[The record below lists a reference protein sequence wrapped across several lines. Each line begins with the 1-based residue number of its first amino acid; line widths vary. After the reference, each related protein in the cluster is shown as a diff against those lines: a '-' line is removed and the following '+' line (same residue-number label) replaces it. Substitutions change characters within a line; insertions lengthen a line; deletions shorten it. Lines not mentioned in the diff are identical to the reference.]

1 MIAGPPDKAF
11 FDRLEGMISAE
22 EAMLLYRL
30 ASKLR
35 NGCIVEIGSWRGKSA
50 IAMALGARTQPA
62 DKRPMIYCVEPHASY
77 VGVLGGQF
85 GPRDRTAFYR
95 AMLDADCAESVALVN
110 LPSTAAAKG
119 WRTPIG
125 MLFIDGDHSEAGV
138 QADIDAWTPF
148 LTQGGVVAF
157 DDAKDDS
164 IGPAHVIRK
173 ILSSGEYRK
182 IKTIGKI
189 VLVQKIRAAEQTGTR
204 LVRRAATED
213 INSRAETSG
222 YDPEFVLS
230 RLRYGSFVSLP
241 HRYMYI
247 ETPKAAC
254 TSMKQMIA
262 ALEGAKIDNRAAPYH
277 RETRRDMLIHQRRYV
292 DIPTLLDIPARDR
305 ENIFS
310 GADGWFVFGLAR
322 NPFSRIVSAF
332 ENKVRT
338 GEPRYRKLET
348 RYGDT
353 GAYANPKA
361 AFAAFIREIIADTK
375 TRDKDAHFSGQIRML
390 MPRLIPYTAIFKFE
404 NIEAV
409 TAALNTH
416 LAQRGF
422 PHAASLPSRNASA
435 TTSWR
440 DYYDDATARI
450 VAEAYAEDFAEFS
463 YDPDDWRGGRDTVE
477 ETDAYRRWRAELV
490 ERNAFIDR
498 MFDWMDELREP

>member
-1 MIAGPPDKAF
+1 MNAEPPDKAF
-11 FDRLEGMISAE
+11 FDRIEGTISAE
-22 EAMLLYRL
+22 EATLLYRL

-35 NGCIVEIGSWRGKSA
+35 TGCIVEIGSWRGKSA
-50 IAMALGARTQPA
+50 IAMALGAKTQPA
-62 DKRPMIYCVEPHASY
+62 DKRPMIYCVEPHVSP
-77 VGVLGGQF
+77 VSTKGGQF

-95 AMLDADCAESVALVN
+95 AMLDADCAENVALVN

-125 MLFIDGDHSEAGV
+125 LLFIDGDHSEAGV

-148 LTQGGVVAF
+148 LTEGGVVAF
-157 DDAKDDS
+157 NDTKDDS
-164 IGPAHVIRK
+164 IRTM
-173 ILSSGEYRK
+173 LSSGEYRK
-182 IKTIGKI
+182 VKTAGKI
-189 VLVQKIRAAEQTGTR
+189 VLVQKIRAAEQTEVR
-204 LVRRAATED
+204 LARRAATED
-213 INSRAETSG
+213 IRSRAETSG
-222 YDPEFVLS
+222 YDPEYVLS
-230 RLRYGSFVSLP
+230 RLRYGSFVSLQN
-241 HRYMYI
+241 RYMYV

-262 ALEGAKIDNRAAPYH
+262 VLEGAKIDNRTPPYH

-292 DIPTLLDIPARDR
+292 DIPTLLDIPAQDR

-310 GADGWFVFGLAR
+310 RADGWFVFALAR

-338 GEPRYRKLET
+338 GEPQYRKLEAN
-348 RYGDT
+348 YGDN
-353 GAYANPKA
+353 GAYADPKA

-375 TRDKDAHFSGQIRML
+375 TRDKDAHFTGQTRIL

-404 NIEAV
+404 NID
-409 TAALNTH
+409 AALAALKTH
-416 LAQRGF
+416 LSQRGS
-422 PHAASLPSRNASA
+422 PDNLSTPSNNTSA

-440 DYYDDATARI
+440 DYYDEATARI

-463 YDPDDWRGGRDTVE
+463 YDPDDWRGGRGTVE
-477 ETDAYRRWRAELV
+477 ETGAYRRWRAELV